1 MLSTWYWFVIPLS
14 EISYYRTMNSNTT
27 LSLSVAA
34 IAALVLLFASGPI
47 VSHHQALAVVIVH
60 GHYGGYFPHYH
71 YGYHGHYFPHY
82 HYGYH
87 GYYGHY
93 HGHGYIHAGKTVMTP
108 HGIYHKGVSAY

>member
-1 MLSTWYWFVIPLS
+1 
-14 EISYYRTMNSNTT
+14 MNSNTT

-34 IAALVLLFASGPI
+34 IAAIVLLFASGPI

-71 YGYHGHYFPHY
+71 YGYHGHYGHY
-82 HYGYH
+82 HYN
-87 GYYGHY
+87 
-93 HGHGYIHAGKTVMTP
+93 GHGYIHAGKTVMTP

>member
-1 MLSTWYWFVIPLS
+1 
-14 EISYYRTMNSNTT
+14 MNSNTT

-71 YGYHGHYFPHY
+71 YGYYGHYGHY
-82 HYGYH
+82 
-87 GYYGHY
+87 HY

>member
-1 MLSTWYWFVIPLS
+1 
-14 EISYYRTMNSNTT
+14 MNSNTT

-71 YGYHGHYFPHY
+71 YGYHGHYGHY
-82 HYGYH
+82 
-87 GYYGHY
+87 HY

>member
-1 MLSTWYWFVIPLS
+1 
-14 EISYYRTMNSNTT
+14 MNSNTT

-71 YGYHGHYFPHY
+71 YGYHGHYGHY
-82 HYGYH
+82 
-87 GYYGHY
+87 HY
-93 HGHGYIHAGKTVMTP
+93 HGHGYNQAGKTVMTP

>member
-1 MLSTWYWFVIPLS
+1 
-14 EISYYRTMNSNTT
+14 MNSNTT

-47 VSHHQALAVVIVH
+47 VSHHHALAVVIVH

-71 YGYHGHYFPHY
+71 YGYHGHYGHY
-82 HYGYH
+82 
-87 GYYGHY
+87 HY